1 MRCIKQSGILSSN
14 PNFNWH
20 VFKVDFL
27 ERKWYNLPMKFKHLI
42 YPSFGALLLIGA
54 TKNTTLSAVFS
65 EEMTLEE
72 KELMVSARIYSRE
85 ESQQFLHLDLERKGY
100 IPVEIT
106 IQNQGDHAYAISAAS
121 TAMSSAKPSEIAWKV
136 TKGAIPRGIGL
147 KIFSFL
153 FWPFMIPSTIDSIY
167 TFKTHKS
174 IVKVLT
180 AKGFK
185 EKDEIVLPYSLVKRV
200 LYIPEASFYATF
212 SVSLEDLTANEL
224 VVIPVS
230 ADL

>member
-1 MRCIKQSGILSSN
+1 M
-14 PNFNWH
+14 
-20 VFKVDFL
+20 
-27 ERKWYNLPMKFKHLI
+27 
-42 YPSFGALLLIGA
+42 GA
-54 TKNTTLSAVFS
+54 TKSPALLTVFS

-72 KELMVSARIYSRE
+72 KELKVSAKVYTRE
-85 ESQQFLHLDLERKGY
+85 ESQQFLHLDLEKKGY

-106 IQNQGDHAYAISAAS
+106 IQNQGNHAYAISAAS
-121 TAMSSAKPSEIAWKV
+121 TAMNCAKPSEIAWKV

-185 EKDEIVLPYSLVKRV
+185 ENDEIVLPYSLVKRV
-200 LYIPEASFYATF
+200 LYIPEASFYTTF
-212 SVSLEDLTANEL
+212 SVSLEDLTTDEL

-230 ADL
+230 ADI